1 MWLKT
6 RLKGQQLRK
15 RAIEMIKI
23 SQRAEALEF
32 SPIRK
37 LMPMAVQAKAKGIKV
52 YHLNIGQPDIES
64 PKVFLKKVR
73 EFNQK
78 VIAYEKSDGTEA
90 LKNSLVRY
98 YQRLNLNINQED
110 MVVTT
115 GGSEALWMAFFIL
128 FSKGDECL
136 TLDPTYT
143 SYLTFSALG
152 GVKLKAVPTY
162 LEEDFQLPT
171 IDKIKKSVTK
181 KTKAIIITNPSNPT
195 GSVYPKEM
203 LKDLVDFCVKRGI
216 FIIADETYREFVYE
230 GKAVSLLSFKKA
242 SQVVLLADSL
252 SKRYSL
258 CGARIGV
265 LVSKNKSIIKA
276 ALKMAQARLATASI
290 EQYAASFLHQVP
302 KEYFENVRREYKKRR
317 DTLMKGLGQIN
328 GVKFN
333 SPDGAFY
340 LIAEL
345 PVKNAEKFCQF
356 LLEKFEDRRETIM
369 LAPAEGFYVT
379 PETGKNQVRIAY
391 VLNQKDLQRA
401 CWLLKKGLEAYQ
413 RAE

>member
-1 MWLKT
+1 
-6 RLKGQQLRK
+6 
-15 RAIEMIKI
+15 MIKI
-23 SQRAEALEF
+23 SQRAQALKF

-37 LMPMAVQAKAKGIKV
+37 LMPMALKAKAKGIKV

-90 LKNSLVRY
+90 LKDSLIRY
-98 YQRLNLNINQED
+98 YRRFNLNVNQED
-110 MVVTT
+110 IVVTT
-115 GGSEALWMAFFIL
+115 GASEALWMAFFIL

-143 SYLTFSALG
+143 NYLTFSALG

-171 IDKIKKSVTK
+171 IDKIKKSVSK

-195 GSVYPKEM
+195 GSVYPKKM
-203 LKDLVDFCVKRGI
+203 LEDLVDFCVKQGI

-242 SQVVLLADSL
+242 SQVVVLADSL

-258 CGARIGV
+258 CGARIGA
-265 LVSKNKSIIKA
+265 LISKNKSIMEA
-276 ALKMAQARLATASI
+276 ALKIAQARLATASI

-302 KEYFENVRREYKKRR
+302 KSYFTKVKDEYQKRR
-317 DTLMKGLGQIN
+317 DILMTSLAEIE
-328 GVKFN
+328 GVKF
-333 SPDGAFY
+333 SKPLGAFY
-340 LIAEL
+340 LMVEL
-345 PVKNAEKFCQF
+345 PVENAEKFCQF
-356 LLEKFEDRRETIM
+356 LLEKFSYQGETVM

-379 PETGKNQVRIAY
+379 PGLGKKQVRIAY
-391 VLNQKDLQRA
+391 VLNQRDLQRA

-413 RAE
+413 RVE

>member
-1 MWLKT
+1 
-6 RLKGQQLRK
+6 
-15 RAIEMIKI
+15 MIKI

-37 LMPMAVQAKAKGIKV
+37 LMPMALQAKAKGIRV

-78 VIAYEKSDGTEA
+78 VIGYEKSDGAEA
-90 LKNSLVRY
+90 LKDSLVRY
-98 YQRLNLNINQED
+98 YRKLNLNINRED

-115 GGSEALWMAFFIL
+115 GGSEALWMVFFIL

-143 SYLTFSALG
+143 SYLTLAALN
-152 GVKLKAVPTY
+152 GVRLKAVPTY
-162 LEEDFQLPT
+162 LETNFELPV
-171 IDKIKKSVTK
+171 IDKIKKAVTK

-195 GSVYPKEM
+195 GSVYPKKM
-203 LKDLVDFCVKRGI
+203 LKDLVDFCLKRKI
-216 FIIADETYREFVYE
+216 FIITDETYREFVY
-230 GKAVSLLSFKKA
+230 GKTKAVSLLSFKKA
-242 SQVVLLADSL
+242 KELVVLTDSL

-258 CGARIGV
+258 CGARLGAV
-265 LVSKNKSIIKA
+265 VSKNKQVIEAVTKI
-276 ALKMAQARLATASI
+276 AQARLASPSI

-356 LLEKFEDRRETIM
+356 LLEKFSYQGETIM

-379 PETGKNQVRIAY
+379 SGLGKRQVRIAY
-391 VLNQKDLQRA
+391 VLNQKDLQQA
-401 CWLLKKGLEAYQ
+401 CWLLKKGLEVYQ